1 MLVGKGGYAIL
12 DLKHVGN
19 SGTISGIYNYAK
31 KLCESGKPIVIMNPY
46 TPNRSYFGDT
56 GYVDTYDSNKIKIP
70 FNFGNLTKVV
80 AIATNDTVALSNEV
94 FNLNNLSDVN
104 VLLPSD
110 GDVLKFDAET
120 QKWVNGSGGS
130 GSGIDFEVLDD
141 LVWTWDA
148 TFKSW
153 TAPLTSELVS
163 TLSTVANEVYVQVE
177 LPMDSGETPETIYL
191 GCMLFNGSGSKVS
204 SSYYGGEGTPFI
216 TVGDY
221 IFKVTVINDPTTP
234 VLQVEPFT
242 LSKPS

>member
-31 KLCESGKPIVIMNPY
+31 KLCESGKPIIVMNPY
-46 TPNRSYFGDT
+46 TPNRSYYGDT

-70 FNFGNLTKVV
+70 FTMSNLTKVV
-80 AIATNDTVALSNEV
+80 AIATNDTLVLSNESL
-94 FNLNNLSDVN
+94 NLNSLSDVN
-104 VLLPSD
+104 ALSPSD
-110 GDVLKFDAET
+110 GDVLKFDSAT

-130 GSGIDFEVLDD
+130 GIDFEVLDE
-141 LVWTWDA
+141 LEWTWDS

-153 TAPLTSELVS
+153 SAPLTSELVS
-163 TLSTVANEVYVQVE
+163 ALSTVDHEVYVQLE
-177 LPMDSGETPETIYL
+177 LPMDNEETPETIYL
-191 GCMLFNGSGSKVS
+191 GCMLFNGGGSKVS
-204 SSYYGGEGTPFI
+204 SSYYSGEGTPFI
-216 TVGDY
+216 TVGEY
-221 IFKVTVINDPTTP
+221 IFKVTVISDPEHP